1 MALAGDVLRET
12 MADHDSPIQLNV
24 GGGTLAKQIV
34 ASEQGHA
41 SLPDGVILAS
51 GVRRL
56 AAFTADVVIVT
67 TILMVATGGRILDAW
82 NLTLWTSADFHFS
95 LAQAL
100 VLMVAHWL
108 YWRLTGL
115 AYSRSL
121 GQRLFGLAIIAEDG
135 SALTSEMWDSRSFRK
150 LVLLIPLVNLYAGA
164 YELARISQRHTHQT
178 NVDVHVGSIV
188 AHSDSL
194 PPASRRH
201 IR

>member
-1 MALAGDVLRET
+1 

-34 ASEQGHA
+34 ASEGGHA

-67 TILMVATGGRILDAW
+67 TILMVATGGRLLDAW
-82 NLTLWTSADFHFS
+82 NLTLWASSDFHFA

-100 VLMVAHWL
+100 ILMVAQWL

-121 GQRLFGLAIIAEDG
+121 GQRLFGLAVIAEDG
-135 SALTSEMWDSRSFRK
+135 SALTSDMWDSRSFRK
-150 LVLLIPLVNLYAGA
+150 LLLLIPLLNIYVGA
-164 YELARISQRHTHQT
+164 YELARISQRHTHQS
-178 NVDVHVGSIV
+178 NVDLHVGSIV
-188 AHSDSL
+188 AHSESL

>member
-1 MALAGDVLRET
+1 MT
-12 MADHDSPIQLNV
+12 DHDSPIQLNV

-34 ASEQGHA
+34 ASEGGHA
-41 SLPDGVILAS
+41 SLHDGVILAS

-67 TILMVATGGRILDAW
+67 TILMVATGGRLLDAW
-82 NLTLWTSADFHFS
+82 NLTLWASSDFHFA

-100 VLMVAHWL
+100 ILMVAHWL

-121 GQRLFGLAIIAEDG
+121 GQRLFGLAIVAEDG

-150 LVLLIPLVNLYAGA
+150 LLLLIPLLNIYVGA
-164 YELARISQRHTHQT
+164 YELARISQRHTHQS
-178 NVDVHVGSIV
+178 NVDLHVGSIV

>member
-1 MALAGDVLRET
+1 

-34 ASEQGHA
+34 ASEGGHA

-67 TILMVATGGRILDAW
+67 TILMVATGGRLLDAW
-82 NLTLWTSADFHFS
+82 SLTLWASSDFHFA

-100 VLMVAHWL
+100 ILMVAHWL

-121 GQRLFGLAIIAEDG
+121 GQRLFGLAIVAEDG
-135 SALTSEMWDSRSFRK
+135 SALTSDMWDSRSFRK
-150 LVLLIPLVNLYAGA
+150 LLLLIPLLNIYVGA
-164 YELARISQRHTHQT
+164 YELARISQRHTHQS
-178 NVDVHVGSIV
+178 NVDLHVGSIV

>member
-1 MALAGDVLRET
+1 M
-12 MADHDSPIQLNV
+12 
-24 GGGTLAKQIV
+24 
-34 ASEQGHA
+34 
-41 SLPDGVILAS
+41 
-51 GVRRL
+51 

-67 TILMVATGGRILDAW
+67 TILMVATGGRLLDAW
-82 NLTLWTSADFHFS
+82 NLTLWGSADFHFA
-95 LAQAL
+95 LAHAL
-100 VLMVAHWL
+100 ILMVAHWL

-121 GQRLFGLAIIAEDG
+121 GQRLFGLAVVAEDG
-135 SALTSEMWDSRSFRK
+135 SALTSEMWDSRSMRK
-150 LVLLIPLVNLYAGA
+150 LVLLIPLLNLYVGA

-194 PPASRRH
+194 PPANRRH